1 MSQQAAREAAARAF
15 DVDPCLA
22 TAEALSVAT
31 YGTEDWWTPD
41 GISTR
46 NGFRCCALWVAHV
59 RALDATRLHGRVHLT
74 VGHRPLCRP
83 SLPQWFGTDIVT
95 QITCPE
101 CLTALGRAVG
111 GDR

>member
-15 DVDPCLA
+15 DANPCKD
-22 TAEALSVAT
+22 TADALNGAC
-31 YGTEDWWTPD
+31 YGTEDWWTPE
-41 GISTR
+41 GHPIR

-59 RALDATRLHGRVHLT
+59 RALDATLLHGRVHLT
-74 VGHRPLCRP
+74 VGRRPLCRP
-83 SLPQWFGTDIVT
+83 SLPQWFGTDNVT

-101 CLTALGRAVG
+101 CLSALGRAAG